1 MAVVDEP
8 PSVAVIESPD
18 TDSRFLDEVTQEVL
32 DKMME
37 DFELNASQMEL
48 YKEMAEHVESNI
60 KGLKFSTN
68 EELDDVFN
76 IIYKNGIQKETIPEI
91 VYAHVFAKIFL
102 KHGIPEKVPK
112 TARDQMM
119 KFLSKSLV
127 LGPSRSTDH
136 CPEPNFRALTAQR
149 PQVLASSSSGASRG
163 GPEAEKIILTS
174 SDQITKSVEVSTGM
188 ATEII
193 YFCVPFCLSF
203 QFPCFFWILENAAL

>member
-8 PSVAVIESPD
+8 TPSVAVIDPADTESL
-18 TDSRFLDEVTQEVL
+18 FLDEVTQEVL

-37 DFELNASQMEL
+37 DFKLNASQMEL

-60 KGLKFSTN
+60 KGLKVSTN

-102 KHGIPEKVPK
+102 KHGIPEKVPM

-127 LGPSRSTDH
+127 VCPSLSTGH
-136 CPEPNFRALTAQR
+136 RPEPNFRAVTAQR
-149 PQVLASSSSGASRG
+149 PQVQTSSSSGASSG
-163 GPEAEKIILTS
+163 GPEAEKITRN
-174 SDQITKSVEVSTGM
+174 VEVSTGM
-188 ATEII
+188 ATEFI

-203 QFPCFFWILENAAL
+203 QFPSFFSILENAAL